1 MKKIENLCMKCMSD
15 KGGLKRCPF
24 CGYVGDEAKLGGAF
38 ERNLILQDNY
48 VMGNKVRENA
58 ESVCYIGY
66 DMKNKSKVHIRE
78 FFPAEICQR
87 GVDGLSVVANESCSE
102 KYDALKTSFLQYFRS
117 LAKVRDI
124 DAVCSVYDIFADYGT
139 AYVISEMVDGITL
152 SELVRRNKKPLEWD
166 TAKVLFMPLISAFSR
181 LSKAGI
187 LHLAVSPDALV
198 VSRAGKMYISDFST
212 PNARQIGTFFDFDF
226 NKGYTAPEQY
236 IKGYK
241 LTQAADV
248 YGLAASLFFA
258 LVGFAPKDAS
268 AREIDDRLLIPV
280 KLLKNIPPHV
290 VSALSHA
297 LRVNA
302 QSRTQTFE
310 ILRDELTE
318 TSAKYLKEQEMIVT
332 ESQENSRI
340 SKADKR
346 KNLAWILSTAG
357 VALTALIL
365 FVAFFIYNNAN
376 KKVEPGAE
384 SPLVSEASN
393 TQENI
398 VVPDFIGM
406 DADKLAQ
413 NSESSDYNIFF
424 AEKVFDDKIAEGKV
438 ISQTPAPGSSVKK
451 GLNIVITVS
460 KGPKFRALPQIE
472 GLTLSQASAV
482 LTKEGF
488 TPASEF
494 CYSNSV
500 AQGRVIG
507 YKGCARGNKL
517 EFGAKV
523 TVLVSKGKR

>member
-1 MKKIENLCMKCMSD
+1 MKRIENLCMKCMSD

-24 CGYVGDEAKLGGAF
+24 CGYVGDEAQLGGAF
-38 ERNLILQDNY
+38 EKNLILQDNY

-78 FFPAEICQR
+78 FFPAEICNR
-87 GVDGLSVVANESCSE
+87 GADGLSVVAKESCGE
-102 KYDALKTSFLQYFRS
+102 RYEDLKISFLQYFRS
-117 LAKVRDI
+117 LAKVRYI

-187 LHLAVSPDALV
+187 LHLAVSPDALII
-198 VSRAGKMYISDFST
+198 SRAGKMYISDFST

-248 YGLAASLFFA
+248 YGLAASLFFS
-258 LVGFAPKDAS
+258 LVGFSPKDAS

-310 ILRDELTE
+310 IFRDELTE
-318 TSAKYLKEQEMIVT
+318 TSAKYLKEQEMIVS

-340 SKADKR
+340 SKSDKR
-346 KNLAWILSTAG
+346 KNFAWILSTAG
-357 VALTALIL
+357 VALTALTL
-365 FVAFFIYNNAN
+365 LAAFFAYNNAN
-376 KKVEPGAE
+376 KKVEPSAE
-384 SPLVSEASN
+384 SPLVSEATN

-398 VVPDFIGM
+398 TVPDFIGM
-406 DADKLAQ
+406 DADKLVQ
-413 NSESSDYNIFF
+413 SSEMSDYNIFF

-438 ISQTPAPGSSVKK
+438 ISQTPVPGSSVKK
-451 GLNIVITVS
+451 GSNIVITVS

-482 LTKEGF
+482 LTIEGF

-494 CYSNSV
+494 CYSSSIV
-500 AQGRVIG
+500 HGKTIG
-507 YKGCARGNKL
+507 YKGCSKGDKL
-517 EFGAKV
+517 EFGARV
-523 TVLVSKGKR
+523 TILVSKGKR

>member
-1 MKKIENLCMKCMSD
+1 MKRIENLCMKCMSD

-24 CGYVGDEAKLGGAF
+24 CGYVGDEAEMGGAF

-58 ESVCYIGY
+58 ESICYIGY

-78 FFPAEICQR
+78 FFPAEICNR
-87 GVDGLSVVANESCSE
+87 GEDGLSVVAKESCGE
-102 KYDALKTSFLQYFRS
+102 RYEDLKISFLQYFRS

-166 TAKVLFMPLISAFSR
+166 TTKVLFMPLISAFSR
-181 LSKAGI
+181 LSKTGI
-187 LHLAVSPDALV
+187 LHLAVSPDVLV
-198 VSRAGKMYISDFST
+198 VSRVGKMYISDFST

-318 TSAKYLKEQEMIVT
+318 TSAKYLKEQEMIVP
-332 ESQENSRI
+332 ERQENSRD

-346 KNLAWILSTAG
+346 KNFAWILSTAG
-357 VALTALIL
+357 VALTALTL
-365 FVAFFIYNNAN
+365 LVAFFIYNNAN

-384 SPLVSEASN
+384 SPLISEATN

-398 VVPDFIGM
+398 TVPDFAGM
-406 DADKLAQ
+406 DADKLVQ
-413 NSESSDYNIFF
+413 NSETSDYNIFF
-424 AEKVFDDKIAEGKV
+424 AEKVFDDKVAEGKV
-438 ISQTPAPGSSVKK
+438 ISQTPAPGSLVKK
-451 GLNIVITVS
+451 GSNIVLTVS

-500 AQGRVIG
+500 AQGKTIG
-507 YKGCARGNKL
+507 YKGCAKGDKL
-517 EFGAKV
+517 EFDAKV
-523 TVLVSKGKR
+523 TILVSKGKR

>member
-1 MKKIENLCMKCMSD
+1 MKRIENLCMKCMSD

-24 CGYVGDEAKLGGAF
+24 CGYVGDEAELGGAF

-58 ESVCYIGY
+58 ESICYIGY
-66 DMKNKSKVHIRE
+66 DMKNKSKVHIWE
-78 FFPAEICQR
+78 FFSAEICNR
-87 GVDGLSVVANESCSE
+87 GADGLSVVAKESCGE
-102 KYDALKTSFLQYFRS
+102 RYEDLKISFLRYFRS

-152 SELVRRNKKPLEWD
+152 LELVRRNKKPLEWD
-166 TAKVLFMPLISAFSR
+166 TAKALFMPLISAFSR

-187 LHLAVSPDALV
+187 LHLAVSPDTLV
-198 VSRAGKMYISDFST
+198 VSRTGKMYISDFST
-212 PNARQIGTFFDFDF
+212 PNARQIGTFFNFDF

-258 LVGFAPKDAS
+258 LAGFAPKDAS

-297 LRVNA
+297 LKVNA

-318 TSAKYLKEQEMIVT
+318 TSAKYLKEQEMMAP
-332 ESQENSRI
+332 ENQENSRI
-340 SKADKR
+340 SKLDKR

-357 VALTALIL
+357 IALTALIL
-365 FVAFFIYNNAN
+365 FVAFFVYNNAN
-376 KKVEPGAE
+376 KRIEQDTE
-384 SPLVSEASN
+384 SPLVSEATN

-398 VVPDFIGM
+398 AVPDFAGM

-413 NSESSDYNIFF
+413 NSEMSDYNIFL

-438 ISQTPAPGSSVKK
+438 ISQTPAPGSPVKK
-451 GLNIVITVS
+451 GSNIVLTVS

-472 GLTLSQASAV
+472 GLTLSQVSAV

-488 TPASEF
+488 TPAPEF
-494 CYSNSV
+494 CYSNSL
-500 AQGRVIG
+500 AQGKVIG
-507 YKGCARGNKL
+507 YKGCARGDKL

-523 TVLVSKGKR
+523 TIFVSKGKR

>member
-1 MKKIENLCMKCMSD
+1 MKRIENLCMKCMSD

-24 CGYVGDEAKLGGAF
+24 CGYVGDEAQLGGAF
-38 ERNLILQDNY
+38 EKNLILQDNY

-58 ESVCYIGY
+58 ESICYIGY

-78 FFPAEICQR
+78 FFPAEICNR
-87 GVDGLSVVANESCSE
+87 GADGLSVVAKESCGE
-102 KYDALKTSFLQYFRS
+102 RYEDLKISFLQYFRS

-139 AYVISEMVDGITL
+139 AYVILEMVDGITL

-187 LHLAVSPDALV
+187 LHLAVSPDALII
-198 VSRAGKMYISDFST
+198 SRAGKMYISDFST

-290 VSALSHA
+290 VSALSHS

-310 ILRDELTE
+310 IFRDELTE
-318 TSAKYLKEQEMIVT
+318 TSAKYLKEQEMIVS

-340 SKADKR
+340 SKSDKR
-346 KNLAWILSTAG
+346 KNFAWILSTAG
-357 VALTALIL
+357 VALTALTL
-365 FVAFFIYNNAN
+365 LAAFFAYNNAN
-376 KKVEPGAE
+376 KKVEPSAE
-384 SPLVSEASN
+384 SPLVSEATN

-398 VVPDFIGM
+398 TVPDFIGM
-406 DADKLAQ
+406 DADKLVQ
-413 NSESSDYNIFF
+413 SSEMSDYNIFF

-438 ISQTPAPGSSVKK
+438 ISQTPVPGSSVKK
-451 GLNIVITVS
+451 GSNIVITVS

-494 CYSNSV
+494 CYSSSIV
-500 AQGRVIG
+500 HGKTIG
-507 YKGCARGNKL
+507 YKGCSKGDKL
-517 EFGAKV
+517 EFGARV
-523 TVLVSKGKR
+523 TILVSKGKR

>member
-1 MKKIENLCMKCMSD
+1 MKRIENLCMKCMSD

-24 CGYVGDEAKLGGAF
+24 CGYVGDEAQLGGAF
-38 ERNLILQDNY
+38 EKNLILQDNY

-78 FFPAEICQR
+78 FFPAEICNR
-87 GVDGLSVVANESCSE
+87 GADGLSVVAKESCGE
-102 KYDALKTSFLQYFRS
+102 RYEDLKISFLQYFRS
-117 LAKVRDI
+117 LAKVRYI

-187 LHLAVSPDALV
+187 LHLAVSPDALII
-198 VSRAGKMYISDFST
+198 SRAGKMYISDFST

-310 ILRDELTE
+310 IFRDELTE
-318 TSAKYLKEQEMIVT
+318 TSAKYLKEQEMIVS

-340 SKADKR
+340 SKSDKR
-346 KNLAWILSTAG
+346 KNFAWILSTAG
-357 VALTALIL
+357 VALTALTL
-365 FVAFFIYNNAN
+365 LAAFFAYNNAN
-376 KKVEPGAE
+376 KKVEPSAE
-384 SPLVSEASN
+384 SPLVSEATN

-398 VVPDFIGM
+398 TVPDFIGM
-406 DADKLAQ
+406 DADKLVQ
-413 NSESSDYNIFF
+413 SSEMSDYNIFF

-438 ISQTPAPGSSVKK
+438 ISQTPVPGSSVKK
-451 GLNIVITVS
+451 GSNIVITVS

-494 CYSNSV
+494 CYSSSIV
-500 AQGRVIG
+500 HGKTIG
-507 YKGCARGNKL
+507 YKGCSKGDKL
-517 EFGAKV
+517 EFGARV
-523 TVLVSKGKR
+523 TILVSKGKR

>member
-1 MKKIENLCMKCMSD
+1 MKRIENLCMKCMSD

-24 CGYVGDEAKLGGAF
+24 CGYVGDEAQLGGAL

-78 FFPAEICQR
+78 FFPAEICKR
-87 GVDGLSVVANESCSE
+87 GEDGLSVVAKESCSE
-102 KYDALKTSFLQYFRS
+102 RYEALKISFLQYFRS
-117 LAKVRDI
+117 LAKVRDV
-124 DAVCSVYDIFADYGT
+124 DAVCSVYDIFADYST

-187 LHLAVSPDALV
+187 LHLAVSPDALI

-212 PNARQIGTFFDFDF
+212 PNTRQIGTFFDFEF

-241 LTQAADV
+241 LTKAADV

-310 ILRDELTE
+310 TFRDELTE
-318 TSAKYLKEQEMIVT
+318 TSAKYLKEQEMMAP

-340 SKADKR
+340 SKLDKR
-346 KNLAWILSTAG
+346 KNLALILSTAG
-357 VALTALIL
+357 VALTALTL
-365 FVAFFIYNNAN
+365 LVAFFIYSNAN
-376 KKVEPGAE
+376 KKNEQDTE
-384 SPLVSEASN
+384 SPLVSESAN

-398 VVPDFIGM
+398 VVPDFVGM
-406 DADKLAQ
+406 DADKLVQ
-413 NSESSDYNIFF
+413 NSETSDYNIFF
-424 AEKVFDDKIAEGKV
+424 AEKAFDDKTAEGKV
-438 ISQTPAPGSSVKK
+438 ISQTPTPGSSVKK
-451 GLNIVITVS
+451 GSNIVLIVS

-472 GLTLSQASAV
+472 GLTLSQTSAV

-500 AQGRVIG
+500 AQGKAIG
-507 YKGCARGNKL
+507 YKGCAKGDKL

-523 TVLVSKGKR
+523 TILVSKGKR